1 MKMIASENLIILREL
16 ENAINQCCE
25 LLDKL
30 SSTCCM
36 PTRSDTMNRLLI
48 DFNNFKYEINRLENK
63 MDNIEAAINR
73 VGDLGGTIGQLHV
86 SCCTAT
92 REKLYQ
98 KILSSLNGIYIKL
111 WRLKGVE
118 H

>member
-16 ENAINQCCE
+16 ENAVSQCCT

-36 PTRSDTMNRLLI
+36 PIRSDTMNRLLI
-48 DFNNFKYEINRLENK
+48 DFNNFKHEINRLENNI
-63 MDNIEAAINR
+63 DNIETAINH
-73 VGDLGGTIGQLHV
+73 VSDFGGIIGQLHV

-98 KILSSLNGIYIKL
+98 KILSLLNGMYIKL